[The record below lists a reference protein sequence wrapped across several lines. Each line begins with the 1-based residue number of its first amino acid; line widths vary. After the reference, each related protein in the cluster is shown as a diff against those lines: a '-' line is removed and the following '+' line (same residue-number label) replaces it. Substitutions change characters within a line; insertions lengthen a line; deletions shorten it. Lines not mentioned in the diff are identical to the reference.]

1 MHREPL
7 VMIPGTLCDER
18 IFAHQAKYLRKKF
31 DVILVNYK
39 ELRSIQDWP
48 TKLLDQLPSKFSLA
62 GFSLGGIWALELLRL
77 APKRVNRLVLIAS
90 NAEAANKLI
99 KKRSGEFWRSWK
111 TDGPR
116 AVLRIAAKKYFHYK
130 YKLIKNS
137 PLLADMAL
145 KTKRISAKKN
155 FEWAATRTSSDAV
168 IASFDKPILLISGSH
183 DRLCPS
189 KLQENIIQIKPSAE
203 WIEFQRCGH
212 FIPLEKPKQ
221 LSHSLN
227 QWMSMPTSIVEK

>member
-1 MHREPL
+1 M
-7 VMIPGTLCDER
+7 
-18 IFAHQAKYLRKKF
+18 
-31 DVILVNYK
+31 
-39 ELRSIQDWP
+39 
-48 TKLLDQLPSKFSLA
+48 
-62 GFSLGGIWALELLRL
+62 
-77 APKRVNRLVLIAS
+77 
-90 NAEAANKLI
+90 NAQNTFTI
-99 KKRSGEFWRSWK
+99 
-111 TDGPR
+111 T
-116 AVLRIAAKKYFHYK
+116 AVRIAAKNYFHYK
-130 YKLIKNS
+130 YKLIKNL

-155 FEWAATRTSSDAV
+155 FECAATRTSSDAV

-189 KLQENIIQIKPSAE
+189 KLQKNIIQIKPSAE
-203 WIEFQRCGH
+203 WIEFPRCGH